1 VPDQTPHRQPKYE
14 TTDDTDKRK
23 IKRGPLQSC
32 PLRMIA
38 LPESKSHF
46 HFSLIR
52 SIRVISEIRG
62 SLPLVRK
69 SSPAAKFL
77 NFVMQDTG

>member
-1 VPDQTPHRQPKYE
+1 
-14 TTDDTDKRK
+14 
-23 IKRGPLQSC
+23 
-32 PLRMIA
+32 MIA
-38 LPESKSHF
+38 LPESKSPF

-77 NFVMQDTG
+77 NFVMQGAG